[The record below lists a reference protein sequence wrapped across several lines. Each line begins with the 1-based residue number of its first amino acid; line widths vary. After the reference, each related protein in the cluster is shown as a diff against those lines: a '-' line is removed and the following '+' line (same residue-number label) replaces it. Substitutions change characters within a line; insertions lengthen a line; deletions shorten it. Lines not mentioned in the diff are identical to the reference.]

1 MLDAAKAMKLSAKDL
16 LKLKVIDEI
25 IEEPL
30 GGAHRDRD
38 IILNNVRESLTKN
51 LKYFDELSFEEIM
64 SERKNKF
71 LKIGRNDG
79 FMTSTEDLSTLAIKK
94 NNFDK
99 ILKSKKVLSAIA
111 GGLILIS
118 LILLFI

>member
-16 LKLKVIDEI
+16 LKLKVIDGI
-25 IEEPL
+25 IKEPI

-38 IILNNVRESLTKN
+38 IILNNVRQTLTRN
-51 LKYFDELSFEEIM
+51 LNYFDELSSEEIM
-64 SERKNKF
+64 NERKNKF

-79 FMTSTEDLSTLAIKK
+79 FMTTTENLSTLNIKK

>member
-1 MLDAAKAMKLSAKDL
+1 MKET
-16 LKLKVIDEI
+16 LKNN
-25 IEEPL
+25 
-30 GGAHRDRD
+30 
-38 IILNNVRESLTKN
+38 LN
-51 LKYFDELSFEEIM
+51 YFEELSSEEIM
-64 SERKNKF
+64 NERKNKF

-79 FMTSTEDLSTLAIKK
+79 FMTSTEDLSTLTIKK

-99 ILKSKKVLSAIA
+99 ILKSKKVLSAIV

>member
-1 MLDAAKAMKLSAKDL
+1 MLNAAKAMKLSAKDL

-38 IILNNVRESLTKN
+38 IILNNVRETLKN
-51 LKYFDELSFEEIM
+51 NLYYFEELSSEEIM
-64 SERKNKF
+64 NERKNKF

-79 FMTSTEDLSTLAIKK
+79 FMTSAEDLSTLTIKK

-99 ILKSKKVLSAIA
+99 ILKSKKMLSTIF
-111 GGLILIS
+111 GGLILFF
-118 LILLFI
+118 LIFLFI

>member
-1 MLDAAKAMKLSAKDL
+1 MKLSAKDL

-25 IEEPL
+25 IQEPI

-38 IILNNVRESLTKN
+38 LILSSIKESLIKN
-51 LKYFDELSFEEIM
+51 LNYFEGLTPEEIM

-79 FMTSTEDLSTLAIKK
+79 FMSSVEDLSTLTIKK

-99 ILKSKKVLSAIA
+99 VFKSKK
-111 GGLILIS
+111 ILIGIITAFVLIS
-118 LILLFI
+118 SILLFL

>member
-38 IILNNVRESLTKN
+38 IILNNVRQTLTKN
-51 LKYFDELSFEEIM
+51 LNYFDELSSEEIM
-64 SERKNKF
+64 TERKNKF

-79 FMTSTEDLSTLAIKK
+79 FMTSTEDLSTLTIKK

-99 ILKSKKVLSAIA
+99 ILKSKKVLSVIV
-111 GGLILIS
+111 GGLLLIS
-118 LILLFI
+118 LILILI

>member
-1 MLDAAKAMKLSAKDL
+1 MDKLSFL
-16 LKLKVIDEI
+16 
-25 IEEPL
+25 
-30 GGAHRDRD
+30 
-38 IILNNVRESLTKN
+38 LNNEEISEPIVV

-64 SERKNKF
+64 NERKNKF

-79 FMTSTEDLSTLAIKK
+79 FMTSTEDLSTLTIKK